1 MTFARLSAVY
11 GLSFADLSDMPLAA
25 IAAYIECIPAALAE
39 RRLIAADGASVPH
52 LKQPRQALMSWQ
64 KIAYGEAAR
73 ARKATPGE
81 LMLMGIGVRRTSKHG
96 NQPG

>member
-11 GLSFADLSDMPLAA
+11 GLSFTDLSDMPLSA
-25 IAAYIECIPAALAE
+25 ITAYIECIPAALAE

-52 LKQPRQALMSWQ
+52 LKHPRQALMNWQ
-64 KIAYGEAAR
+64 KMAYGEAAR

-81 LMLMGIGVRRTSKHG
+81 LMLMGIGIRRTSKHG